1 MERAAEGMR
10 RKGVVADAILSSP
23 FLRARETA
31 AIVARCLGIF
41 PDRVETLEEL
51 ASGAKWGSVQIGL
64 RPFGHLASVILVGHQ
79 PDLSEMAAD
88 ILGSGTEQVPF
99 SPGSLARIQVDSI
112 PPLREATLE
121 WLLTLDELERS
132 SGR

>member
-1 MERAAEGMR
+1 M
-10 RKGVVADAILSSP
+10 ADAILCSP

-31 AIVARCLGIF
+31 AIVARCLGIP

-51 ASGAKWGSVQIGL
+51 ASGAKWSNLQLTL

-79 PDLSEMAAD
+79 PDLSAMAAE
-88 ILGSGTEQVPF
+88 ILRSGTDQVPF
-99 SPGSLARIQVDSI
+99 GPGSLARIQVDAI

-121 WLLTLDELERS
+121 WLLSMRDLESLTER
-132 SGR
+132 